1 MPTRPRVVIVGAG
14 FGGLIAARK
23 LRRADVDIT
32 VIDRTNHHL
41 FQPLLYQVATA
52 ELAPSDVTGA
62 IRHILRHQVNTTVLL
77 GRVTDVDVN
86 GQTVTCADPSRV
98 EGALL
103 VPYDYLIVAA
113 GTRHSYFGHPEWERL
128 APGLKT
134 IEDAINMRG
143 RFLRAFE
150 EAERAQTPEERDV
163 WLTFVIVGAGPTG
176 CELAGVM
183 QEVARAMR
191 KDFRHV
197 DTRDTA
203 VILLEAGPRILPSFP
218 ESLAAAAAREL
229 AELRVDVR
237 TGSAVTDITQDAVH
251 VGDHAIR
258 TRTVFWA
265 AGNTASSISKCLGVP
280 LTKAGQVIV
289 ERDLSIP
296 GHPNVFVIGDLA
308 YALQK
313 DGQPAPG
320 VAQVAMQEGRVAAKN
335 VMASIARQPRADF
348 DYLNK
353 GDIATIGRGKA
364 IANLFGG
371 RVKLSGRPAWWLWL
385 GIHITYLI
393 GFRNRLSV
401 LLQWAYAYF
410 TYQRGVRLITGVPI
424 AQISDRT

>member
-1 MPTRPRVVIVGAG
+1 MPSRPRVVIIGAG
-14 FGGLIAARK
+14 FGGLTAARK
-23 LRRADVDIT
+23 LGRAEIELT

-52 ELAPSDVTGA
+52 ALAPSDIAVA
-62 IRHILRHQVNTTVLL
+62 IRHILRYQTNTTVLL
-77 GRVTDVDVN
+77 GQVADIDVN
-86 GQTVTCADPSRV
+86 AQVVTCTDPSGV
-98 EGALL
+98 EPRLA

-113 GTRHSYFGHPEWERL
+113 GTRHSYFGHPEWEPL

-134 IEDAINMRG
+134 IEDAIEIRG
-143 RFLRAFE
+143 RFLSAFE
-150 EAERAQTPEERDV
+150 EAERAQTPEERDA

-183 QEVARAMR
+183 QDIAQAMR
-191 KDFRHV
+191 KDFRRV

-218 ESLAAAAAREL
+218 ESLAADAARDL

-237 TGSAVTDITQDAVH
+237 TSSAVTDVTADAVH
-251 VGDHAIR
+251 VGDHAIK
-258 TRTVFWA
+258 THTVFWA
-265 AGNTASSISKCLGVP
+265 AGNTAAPISRCLGVP

-296 GHPNVFVIGDLA
+296 GHPNVLVIGDLA
-308 YALQK
+308 YVLQK
-313 DGQPAPG
+313 NDQPAPG

-335 VMASIARQPRADF
+335 ILASIRSQPRSDF
-348 DYLNK
+348 HYLNK
-353 GDIATIGRGKA
+353 GDLATIGRNKA

-371 RVKLSGRPAWWLWL
+371 RIKLSGRTAWWMWL

-401 LLQWAYAYF
+401 LLQWGYAYL
-410 TYQRGVRLITGVPI
+410 TYQRGVRLITRGTWRQVG
-424 AQISDRT
+424 